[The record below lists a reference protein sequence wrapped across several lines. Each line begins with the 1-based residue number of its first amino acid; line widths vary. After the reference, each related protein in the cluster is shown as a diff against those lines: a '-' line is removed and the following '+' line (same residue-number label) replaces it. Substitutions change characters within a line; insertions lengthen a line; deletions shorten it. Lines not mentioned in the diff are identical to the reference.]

1 MKFVIPQSTLN
12 RIIARWL
19 NQNIGEVI
27 PRDQPP
33 SPNGLLRF
41 ENTIYS
47 KTGEKLFDVLL
58 NQISFEKYGVDNI
71 KNIIYVNYT
80 DEVDEILKDL
90 PKPLTYKD
98 VTVGFEEYFRNPSLR
113 SFELNMDPYLTGTV
127 VAFANHENRGY

>member
-1 MKFVIPQSTLN
+1 MKFIIPQSTLN

-33 SPNGLLRF
+33 SSDGFSKF
-41 ENTIYS
+41 ENTVYS
-47 KTGEKLFDVLL
+47 KTGKKLFDVLL
-58 NQISFEKYGVDNI
+58 IQRKFEKVSDET
-71 KNIIYVNYT
+71 KKIIYVNYT

-113 SFELNMDPYLTGTV
+113 SFELNMDPHLTGTI
-127 VAFANHENRGY
+127 VAFSINEKRGY

>member
-19 NQNIGEVI
+19 NENIGKVI
-27 PRDQPP
+27 PRDNTQALDHPP
-33 SPNGLLRF
+33 RFEKF

-58 NQISFEKYGVDNI
+58 IQGKISDETKKIV
-71 KNIIYVNYT
+71 YVNYT
-80 DEVDEILKDL
+80 DEVDKILKDL

-98 VTVGFEEYFRNPSLR
+98 VTVGFEEYFKNPSLR
-113 SFELNMDPYLTGTV
+113 SFELNMDPHLTGTV
-127 VAFANHENRGY
+127 VAFVHNENRGY